1 MSLLPDYK
9 DVSHLVAAIVHFN
22 RAREIAENSAVEV
35 ARTLFNGLNK
45 LQTHWLLHRS
55 EPDLREVK
63 AFKAMILD
71 SLQPE
76 ARSHL
81 LRSTELRS
89 VVAFEPKILNH
100 DVLNRRRY
108 RPGSEIE
115 PRLFS
120 DASEV
125 HRKLTNA
132 FSELVSG
139 DAATEG
145 RTIKRTAE
153 LLYIVRSNLAHGEK
167 TPYGP
172 DLAKRQRDEA
182 VCTVIKPLQGILIDC
197 LLGYPSRKLVVYGT
211 LAPEQ
216 PNHNVVEAIS
226 GSWTR
231 CVVRGSVRRQLG
243 FPVLSWNPSG
253 PEIQA
258 QLLVS
263 ADLPRSWSR
272 IDEFEGSAYTRH
284 LIPAIH
290 EGELIIANVYVATK
304 ADLAEQM
311 N

>member
-1 MSLLPDYK
+1 MSLLPNHK
-9 DVSHLVAAIVHFN
+9 DVGHLVGAIVHFN
-22 RAREIAENSAVEV
+22 RGREIAENSAVEV

-45 LQTHWLLHRS
+45 LQTQWLLHQS
-55 EPDLREVK
+55 EPDLGEVK
-63 AFKAMILD
+63 AFQSMILD

-76 ARSHL
+76 ARNDL

-100 DVLNRRRY
+100 DVLNRCHY

-120 DASEV
+120 EASEV
-125 HRKLTNA
+125 HRKLTHA
-132 FSELVSG
+132 FSEVVSG
-139 DAATEG
+139 DAATED
-145 RTIKRTAE
+145 RVIKRTAE

-172 DLAKRQRDEA
+172 DVAKRQRDEA
-182 VCTVIKPLQGILIDC
+182 VCKVINPLQEILIDC

-211 LAPEQ
+211 LAPGQ
-216 PNHNVVEAIS
+216 PNHDVVEDIS
-226 GSWTR
+226 GTWSH
-231 CVVRGSVRRQLG
+231 CVVRGSVLRQLG

-263 ADLPRSWSR
+263 ADLPHSWSR
-272 IDEFEGSAYTRH
+272 LDAFEGSAYRRH

-290 EGELIIANVYVATK
+290 DDELIMANVYVG
-304 ADLAEQM
+304 
-311 N
+311 NY

>member
-1 MSLLPDYK
+1 MSLLPNHQ
-9 DVSHLVAAIVHFN
+9 DVGHLIGAIVHFN

-35 ARTLFNGLNK
+35 ARTLFNGVNK
-45 LQTHWLLHRS
+45 LQTQWLLHQP
-55 EPDLREVK
+55 EPELGEVK
-63 AFKAMILD
+63 AFQSMILD

-76 ARSHL
+76 ARSDL
-81 LRSTELRS
+81 LRSTEFGA

-100 DVLNRRRY
+100 KVLNRRHY
-108 RPGSEIE
+108 RPGTEIE

-120 DASEV
+120 EASEV
-125 HRKLTNA
+125 HRKLNNA
-132 FSELVSG
+132 FHEVVIG
-139 DAATEG
+139 DAAIDE
-145 RTIKRTAE
+145 RVIKRTAE

-182 VCTVIKPLQGILIDC
+182 VCTVINPLQEILIDC
-197 LLGYPSRKLVVYGT
+197 LLDYPSRKLVAYGT

-216 PNHNVVEAIS
+216 PNHNLVEAIS

-263 ADLPRSWSR
+263 ADLPQSWSR
-272 IDEFEGSAYTRH
+272 LDAFEGSAYRRH

-290 EGELIIANVYVATK
+290 KGELIVANVYVGS
-304 ADLAEQM
+304 
-311 N
+311 